1 MTQRKKTYLT
11 NKNKKIGDNCIC
23 PICKNEFIK
32 SHYAQAFCCNE
43 CKVKYHNDK
52 QIGKRN
58 DYFRK
63 YNLEHPE
70 RYERVGIDLAFEK
83 WKEEYYRE
91 CSCFGDL
98 PHVTIDEEE
107 LYRQFRNI

>member
-1 MTQRKKTYLT
+1 MTKRKKTYLT
-11 NKNKKIGDNCIC
+11 NKNKKIGDKCIC
-23 PICKNEFIK
+23 PICKSEFIK

-58 DYFRK
+58 DYFRN

-91 CSCFGDL
+91 CSCFGEQ
-98 PHVTIDEEE
+98 PPVTIDEEE